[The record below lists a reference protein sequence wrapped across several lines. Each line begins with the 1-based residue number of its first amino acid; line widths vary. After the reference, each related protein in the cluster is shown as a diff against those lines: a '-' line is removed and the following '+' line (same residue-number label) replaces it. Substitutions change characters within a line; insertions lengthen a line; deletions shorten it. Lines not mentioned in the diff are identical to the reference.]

1 MIIENGP
8 VPDNPFGH
16 GAAANRYGLMSSGT
30 GDKIGSSVTDYFKK
44 MQPRRNSWVWIVDT
58 TDEQEKCMINKA
70 KDIEKSQEKLGIA
83 LDNCFSRT
91 NQIFEAC
98 GYSNPVMNTN
108 SPISIQVL
116 GELYGTHKYV
126 LEKGPFTKLPFEFQ
140 VEGK

>member
-1 MIIENGP
+1 MIIGNGP
-8 VPDNPFGH
+8 VPDNPFCH

-30 GDKIGSSVTDYFKK
+30 GDKVGSSVTDYFKK
-44 MQPRRNSWVWIVDT
+44 MQPRRDSWIWIVDT

-70 KDIEKSQEKLGIA
+70 KDIEKA

-108 SPISIQVL
+108 SPTSIQV
-116 GELYGTHKYV
+116 YKYSASFMV
-126 LEKGPFTKLPFEFQ
+126 LINTFLQKGHSRNSHLNFKERVNEHL
-140 VEGK
+140 